1 MTGNLLNTFNLGFP
15 NKHFELK
22 VSENISPVDLNVK
35 IIAIFQTNM
44 SPGHHDEIYER
55 NKLSFEHCSA
65 QQYCKKPIL
74 QALSIFV
81 NFSHPFILYSFFCIS
96 VAVLLKC
103 FIILK
108 VGLVEIY
115 NIVPLSLKYWT
126 SIPETVTSWK
136 PWALPP
142 WHTSTA
148 GVSHSLLEDKY
159 CSCLLRSTSAAAT
172 MKDRNNFTVI
182 KLVVCQ

>member
-1 MTGNLLNTFNLGFP
+1 MTGNLLNTFNLGFQ
-15 NKHFELK
+15 NKHYELK

-35 IIAIFQTNM
+35 TIAIFQTNM

-81 NFSHPFILYSFFCIS
+81 NFSQPFVLYSFSCIS

-115 NIVPLSLKYWT
+115 NIVPLSLKY
-126 SIPETVTSWK
+126 
-136 PWALPP
+136 
-142 WHTSTA
+142 
-148 GVSHSLLEDKY
+148 
-159 CSCLLRSTSAAAT
+159 
-172 MKDRNNFTVI
+172 
-182 KLVVCQ
+182 

>member
-1 MTGNLLNTFNLGFP
+1 M
-15 NKHFELK
+15 K
-22 VSENISPVDLNVK
+22 NISPVDLNVK
-35 IIAIFQTNM
+35 TIAIFQTNM

-81 NFSHPFILYSFFCIS
+81 NFSQPFVLYSFSCIS

-126 SIPETVTSWK
+126 SIPETVTYNIWK
-136 PWALPP
+136 TNTLIHLILYSYAIF
-142 WHTSTA
+142 
-148 GVSHSLLEDKY
+148 GYSLGEGHLWNIRRY
-159 CSCLLRSTSAAAT
+159 
-172 MKDRNNFTVI
+172 
-182 KLVVCQ
+182 